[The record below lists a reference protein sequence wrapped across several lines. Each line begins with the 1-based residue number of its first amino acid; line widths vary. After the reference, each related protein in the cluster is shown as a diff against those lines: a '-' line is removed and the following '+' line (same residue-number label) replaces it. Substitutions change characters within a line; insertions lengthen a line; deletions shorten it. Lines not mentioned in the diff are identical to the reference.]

1 MSASV
6 AGAVWLALAGY
17 LGIGLAIGAGVI
29 LFGMKRLT
37 AAEVPGRVRLLVLPG
52 MAALWPVILLRLIGV
67 KPPED
72 RA

>member
-1 MSASV
+1 MTEA
-6 AGAVWLALAGY
+6 AAEAIWLGLALY
-17 LGIGLAIGAGVI
+17 LGAGLAIGLGVI

-37 AAEVPGRVRLLVLPG
+37 AAQVPARVRLLVLPG
-52 MAALWPVILLRLIGV
+52 MAALWPVIVLRLAGV